1 MGQNGR
7 TLKDSLPFI
16 PLGFFRGSSGFSESR
31 AAWGGEE
38 RGVRQSCPLR
48 LEKLSNN
55 KISIRKPVTKTNVL
69 SACPEPGTLAYIIL

>member
-31 AAWGGEE
+31 AGEGGKRHEAIVPSE
-38 RGVRQSCPLR
+38 
-48 LEKLSNN
+48 
-55 KISIRKPVTKTNVL
+55 
-69 SACPEPGTLAYIIL
+69 A

>member
-1 MGQNGR
+1 MFFWPIKSHCKFRINGMGKYFLQLQG
-7 TLKDSLPFI
+7 
-16 PLGFFRGSSGFSESR
+16 LGK
-31 AAWGGEE
+31 EE
-38 RGVRQSCPLR
+38 RGMRQSCPLR